1 MLFAYCFGFDFYIHG
16 ERLKLKKSLI
26 LNKINY
32 VSLGT
37 RAALAHG
44 ALVSTWSLP
53 AGRSSAAA
61 APSDGHMCANSF
73 QVPPGQLLFFMLA
86 SRAPREAEPAAPKSE
101 SLMFRYF

>member
-1 MLFAYCFGFDFYIHG
+1 M
-16 ERLKLKKSLI
+16 RNSLI

-37 RAALAHG
+37 WAVLAHG

-61 APSDGHMCANSF
+61 APSDGHMCANSL
-73 QVPPGQLLFFMLA
+73 QVPPGQLLSFMLP
-86 SRAPREAEPAAPKSE
+86 SRAPQEAEPAAPKSE
-101 SLMFRYF
+101 SLMFRFF

>member
-1 MLFAYCFGFDFYIHG
+1 MLFVCCFCLDFDIHG
-16 ERLKLKKSLI
+16 EHLKLKKSLI

-32 VSLGT
+32 VSLGKW
-37 RAALAHG
+37 AVLAHG

-61 APSDGHMCANSF
+61 APSDGHMCANSL
-73 QVPPGQLLFFMLA
+73 QVPPGQLCSFMLA

-101 SLMFRYF
+101 SRMFRYF